1 MLVSLDKSFFV
12 KFEIFMVRKQL
23 WLDNCMKIEQHNL
36 ETSINKTHSYLLK
49 INQFADM
56 VS

>member
-1 MLVSLDKSFFV
+1 MWVSLDKSFFV

-23 WLDNCMKIEQHNL
+23 WLDNCMRIEQHNL